1 MDGFPIETLVV
12 FKQLHVG
19 NITVEKKRISA
30 TYTITHRDNH
40 RVSKRLIY
48 SYEQPLF
55 DPGNPAVMNLASVI
69 LAQLALNYGL
79 FCETIHFD
87 GLYDEADRKFI
98 LQMTENTSRE
108 IYIKKILSPNPFLT
122 GDALHINFE
131 KKERY
136 ANAAIT
142 FATDSFPPEK
152 SRHGSHEPGKNRHV
166 ILSSGGKD
174 SLLTYGLLNELGKE
188 VMPVFI
194 NESGRHWFTALN
206 AYRYIKDNDAH
217 TARVWCNSDRLFAWM
232 NTQVPFIRS
241 DFQTIRADDY
251 PLRLWTVAIFLFG
264 ALPLALSFNAGRIVI
279 GDEYDATQKM
289 SFRGVGHYNGYFDQS
304 RYFDRTLSRYFRA
317 KGWNFSQFSL
327 IRTLSELL
335 IMKVLVK
342 RYPRLQEQQVS
353 CHAAHV
359 EGRRSYPCGR
369 CEKCRRIV
377 GMLKALDED
386 PQRCGYTAEQIDAC
400 LRSLSEASVHQ
411 IGSDA
416 AQLYFLLSEK
426 GLVRKNVMTT
436 RLARPHDEAL
446 KLRFDGIH
454 SAFDDMPADLR
465 EPLFSIF
472 LQYACG
478 AVRKRAGHWEEF
490 DLPGSKEIL
499 TPFPFEK

>member
-1 MDGFPIETLVV
+1 MDGFPIETLTV
-12 FKQLHVG
+12 FKRLDVG
-19 NITVEKKRISA
+19 NIIVGKKRITA
-30 TYTITHRDNH
+30 TYTLTHYNGRQ
-40 RVSKRLIY
+40 VSNRLIY
-48 SYEQPLF
+48 SYERDLF
-55 DPGNPAVMNLASVI
+55 DTNDPVGRNVASVI

-87 GLYDEADRKFI
+87 GVYDEADRKFI
-98 LQMTENTSRE
+98 RQMTENTSRE

-122 GDALHINFE
+122 GNALHINFE

-136 ANAAIT
+136 TNAAIT
-142 FATDSFPPEK
+142 FATDSFPPVR
-152 SRHGSHEPGKNRHV
+152 SRHGSREPDKNRHV

-206 AYRYIKDNDAH
+206 AYRYIKDNDAR

-232 NTQVPFIRS
+232 NTQMPFIRR
-241 DFQTIRADDY
+241 DFRAVRADDY
-251 PLRLWTVAIFLFG
+251 PLRLWTVALFLFG
-264 ALPLALSFNAGRIVI
+264 ALPLAMSFNAGRIVI

-289 SFRGVGHYNGYFDQS
+289 SFRGVDHYNGYFDQS

-317 KGWNFSQFSL
+317 KGWNISQFSL

-359 EGRRSYPCGR
+359 EGHRSYPCGR

-377 GMLKALDED
+377 GMLSALGED
-386 PQRCGYTAEQIDAC
+386 PRRCGYTSQQIEGS
-400 LRSLSEASVHQ
+400 LRSLAAAGVHQ
-411 IGSDA
+411 IESDA
-416 AQLYFLLSEK
+416 AELYYLLAQK
-426 GLVRKNVMTT
+426 GLVEKNIMTA
-436 RLARPHDEAL
+436 RLARAHEETL
-446 KLRFDGIH
+446 KLRFDGIR
-454 SAFDDMPADLR
+454 SAFDDMPVDLR
-465 EPLFSIF
+465 KPLFSIF
-472 LQYACG
+472 LQYADG
-478 AVRKRAGHWEEF
+478 AVRKTAGGWEEF